1 MRLLNLVASA
11 ALIALLPL
19 AQSGAASDAD
29 SSQVSFS
36 LVKEIYDQVKASY
49 VEPVTDKKL
58 AENAIKGMLAGLDPH
73 SSYMTAKEFKEM
85 MVQTR
90 GEFGGLG
97 MQVTMDNGLVKVVS
111 PIDDTP
117 AAKAGMKPNDL
128 IVAIDD
134 APVTDMT
141 LEEAVDKLRGPI
153 GTQVKLTVR
162 RAQTEPF
169 QLTLTR
175 ADIKVDPV
183 KYSLQG
189 KDIAYIRITNFS
201 ERTSSNLEAA
211 YKDLQAKAK
220 NKLIGVVLDLRNNPG
235 GLLDEAVSVSND
247 FLDKGDIVSIKG
259 RLSRDN
265 RRFEAQPNHDI
276 THGLPMVVL
285 INGGSAS
292 ASEIV
297 SGALQDDH
305 RAVILGTQSFG
316 KGSVQTVLPVK
327 ESGGAI
333 RLTTALYYTPS
344 GRSIQGTG
352 ITPDVV
358 VQPARIEQVALPQIQ
373 HEADLHGALK
383 NTGPEG
389 SGAAPSDKAPATK
402 SPGAGSATPPS
413 SSAAPAATPATSAA
427 PANDNTAN
435 LPPGAVPLPKPS
447 EVLDANTFGT
457 DKDYQLVR
465 ALDLLRGVTLFKSMA
480 AAK

>member
-11 ALIALLPL
+11 ALVALLPL
-19 AQSGAASDAD
+19 AQSGAASDTD

-36 LVKEIYDQVKASY
+36 LVKEIYDQVRTSY

-58 AENAIKGMLAGLDPH
+58 AEGAVKGMLAALDPH
-73 SSYMTAKEFKEM
+73 SSYMDAKEYKEM

-97 MQVTMDNGLVKVVS
+97 MQVTMENGFVKVVS

-117 AAKAGMKPNDL
+117 AAKAGLKPNDL

-153 GTQVKLTVR
+153 GSQVKITIR
-162 RAQTEPF
+162 RAQVDPF

-183 KYSLQG
+183 KHSLQG
-189 KDIAYIRITNFS
+189 KDIGYIRITNFS
-201 ERTSSNLEAA
+201 ERTSGNVEAA
-211 YKDLQAKAK
+211 YKDLQAKAN
-220 NKLIGVVLDLRNNPG
+220 NKLVGVVLDLRNNPG
-235 GLLDEAVSVSND
+235 GLLDEAVAVSND

-259 RLSRDN
+259 RQNRDN
-265 RRFEAQPNHDI
+265 RRFEAQPNRDI

-297 SGALQDDH
+297 SGALHDNH
-305 RAVILGTQSFG
+305 RAVILGTQTFG

-327 ESGGAI
+327 ESGGAM

-358 VQPARIEQVALPQIQ
+358 VEPARIEEVTVPQLQ
-373 HEADLHGALK
+373 HEADLRGALK

-389 SGAAPSDKAPATK
+389 AGTAPATK
-402 SPGAGSATPPS
+402 PGTTAPAGSSAAPPS
-413 SSAAPAATPATSAA
+413 SSAAPAGTPATNA
-427 PANDNTAN
+427 PKNAG
-435 LPPGAVPLPKPS
+435 LPPGATPLPKPS
-447 EVLDANTFGT
+447 DVVDATSFGT

-465 ALDLLRGVTLFKSMA
+465 AIDLLRGVTLFKSMA
-480 AAK
+480 AAQ

>member
-1 MRLLNLVASA
+1 MNSMRLLNLVASA
-11 ALIALLPL
+11 ALISLLPL
-19 AQSGAASDAD
+19 AQSGAAPDTTD

-36 LVKEIYDQVKASY
+36 LVKEIYDQVKSSY

-58 AENAIKGMLAGLDPH
+58 AEGAVKGMLAALDPH
-73 SSYMTAKEFKEM
+73 SSYMDAKEFKEM

-97 MQVTMDNGLVKVVS
+97 MQVTMENGFVKVVS

-134 APVTDMT
+134 APVADMT

-153 GTQVKLTVR
+153 GSQVKITVR
-162 RAQTEPF
+162 RAQTDPF

-189 KDIAYIRITNFS
+189 KDIGYIRITNFS
-201 ERTSSNLEAA
+201 ERTSANVESA
-211 YKDLQAKAK
+211 YKDMQSKAS
-220 NKLIGVVLDLRNNPG
+220 NKLIGIVLDLRNNPG

-259 RLSRDN
+259 RLNRDN
-265 RRFEAQPNHDI
+265 RRFEAQANHDI
-276 THGLPMVVL
+276 THGLPVVVL

-297 SGALQDDH
+297 AGALQDNH

-327 ESGGAI
+327 ESGGAM

-352 ITPDVV
+352 ITPDVNV
-358 VQPARIEQVALPQIQ
+358 EPARIEQVTLPTIQ
-373 HEADLHGALK
+373 HEADLRGALK

-389 SGAAPSDKAPATK
+389 TNAAKPPAAKT
-402 SPGAGSATPPS
+402 PAGNNSATPP
-413 SSAAPAATPATSAA
+413 TTSAA
-427 PANDNTAN
+427 PANKNDI
-435 LPPGAVPLPKPS
+435 PPGATPLPKLS
-447 EVLDANTFGT
+447 DVLDSNNFGT

-465 ALDLLRGVTLFKSMA
+465 AIDLLRGVTLFKSMA
-480 AAK
+480 AAQ

>member
-11 ALIALLPL
+11 ALISLLPL
-19 AQSGAASDAD
+19 AQSGAAPDTD

-36 LVKEIYDQVKASY
+36 LVKEIYDQVKSSY

-58 AENAIKGMLAGLDPH
+58 AEGAVKGMLAALDPH
-73 SSYMTAKEFKEM
+73 SSYMDAKEFKEM

-97 MQVTMDNGLVKVVS
+97 MQVTMENGLVKVVS

-153 GTQVKLTVR
+153 GSQVKITVR
-162 RAQTEPF
+162 RAQTDPF

-189 KDIAYIRITNFS
+189 KDIGYIRITNFS
-201 ERTSSNLEAA
+201 ERTSANVEAA
-211 YKDLQAKAK
+211 YKDLQGKAS
-220 NKLIGVVLDLRNNPG
+220 NKLVGIVLDLRNNPG

-259 RLSRDN
+259 RLNRDN
-265 RRFEAQPNHDI
+265 RRFEAQANHDI
-276 THGLPMVVL
+276 THGLPVVVL

-297 SGALQDDH
+297 SGALQDNH
-305 RAVILGTQSFG
+305 RAVVLGTQSFG

-327 ESGGAI
+327 ESGGAM

-352 ITPDVV
+352 ITPDLVV
-358 VQPARIEQVALPQIQ
+358 EPARIEQVALPQIQ
-373 HEADLHGALK
+373 HEADLRGALK
-383 NTGPEG
+383 NTGPE
-389 SGAAPSDKAPATK
+389 AAGTPPAAK
-402 SPGAGSATPPS
+402 PPAANSATPPTS
-413 SSAAPAATPATSAA
+413 NAAPAATPTTSAA
-427 PANDNTAN
+427 PANKNADI
-435 LPPGAVPLPKPS
+435 PPGATPLPKPS
-447 EVLDANTFGT
+447 DAVDANNFGT

-465 ALDLLRGVTLFKSMA
+465 AIDLLRGVTLFKSMA
-480 AAK
+480 AAQ

>member
-1 MRLLNLVASA
+1 MNSMRLLNLVASA
-11 ALIALLPL
+11 ALISLLPL
-19 AQSGAASDAD
+19 GQSGAAPDTD
-29 SSQVSFS
+29 SSPVSFS
-36 LVKEIYDQVKASY
+36 LVKEIYDQVKSSY

-58 AENAIKGMLAGLDPH
+58 AEGAVKGMLAALDPH
-73 SSYMTAKEFKEM
+73 SSYMDAKEFKEM

-97 MQVTMDNGLVKVVS
+97 MQVTLENGFVKVVS

-153 GTQVKLTVR
+153 GSQVKITVR
-162 RAQTEPF
+162 RAQTDPF

-183 KYSLQG
+183 KHSLQG
-189 KDIAYIRITNFS
+189 KDIGYIRITNFS
-201 ERTSSNLEAA
+201 ERTSANVESA
-211 YKDLQAKAK
+211 YKDLQSKAN
-220 NKLIGVVLDLRNNPG
+220 NKLIGIVLDLRNNPG

-259 RLSRDN
+259 RLNRDN
-265 RRFEAQPNHDI
+265 RRFEAQANHDI
-276 THGLPMVVL
+276 THGLPVVVL

-297 SGALQDDH
+297 SGALQDNH
-305 RAVILGTQSFG
+305 RAVVLGTQSFG

-327 ESGGAI
+327 ESGGAM

-352 ITPDVV
+352 ITPDLV
-358 VQPARIEQVALPQIQ
+358 VQPARIEQVALPQTE
-373 HEADLHGALK
+373 HEADLRGALK
-383 NTGPEG
+383 NTGPE
-389 SGAAPSDKAPATK
+389 AAGTAPAGK
-402 SPGAGSATPPS
+402 PPAASSATPPTS
-413 SSAAPAATPATSAA
+413 NAAPAATPTTSTT
-427 PANDNTAN
+427 PANKNADI
-435 LPPGAVPLPKPS
+435 PPGATPLPKLS
-447 EVLDANTFGT
+447 DAVDANNFGT

-465 ALDLLRGVTLFKSMA
+465 AIDLLRGVTLFKSMA
-480 AAK
+480 AAR

>member
-11 ALIALLPL
+11 ALISLIPL
-19 AQSGAASDAD
+19 AQPGAAPDTTD
-29 SSQVSFS
+29 QNPVSFS
-36 LVKEIYDQVKASY
+36 LVKEIYDQVKSSY

-58 AENAIKGMLAGLDPH
+58 AEGAVKGMLAALDPH
-73 SSYMTAKEFKEM
+73 SSYMDAKEFKEM

-97 MQVTMDNGLVKVVS
+97 MQVTMENGFVKVVS

-153 GTQVKLTVR
+153 GSPVKITVR
-162 RAQTEPF
+162 RAQTDPF
-169 QLTLTR
+169 QMTLTR

-189 KDIAYIRITNFS
+189 KDIGYIRITNFS
-201 ERTSSNLEAA
+201 ERTSANVESAF
-211 YKDLQAKAK
+211 KDLQSKAN
-220 NKLIGVVLDLRNNPG
+220 NKLVGVVLDLRNNPG

-259 RLSRDN
+259 RLTRDN

-276 THGLPMVVL
+276 THGLPVVVL

-297 SGALQDDH
+297 SGALQDNH
-305 RAVILGTQSFG
+305 RAVVLGTQSFG

-327 ESGGAI
+327 ESGGAM

-352 ITPDVV
+352 ITPDVNV
-358 VQPARIEQVALPQIQ
+358 EPARIEQVTQPQFQ
-373 HEADLHGALK
+373 HESDLRGALK
-383 NTGPEG
+383 NTGPEAAG
-389 SGAAPSDKAPATK
+389 ASATPAAKPPASNGNAAPPSSNAAPAT
-402 SPGAGSATPPS
+402 
-413 SSAAPAATPATSAA
+413 APATTSANNI
-427 PANDNTAN
+427 PA
-435 LPPGAVPLPKPS
+435 GATPLPKLS
-447 EVLDANTFGT
+447 DALDANNYGT

-465 ALDLLRGVTLFKSMA
+465 AIDLLRGVTLFKSMA
-480 AAK
+480 AAQ

>member
-11 ALIALLPL
+11 SLIALLPL
-19 AQSGAASDAD
+19 AQSGAAPDAD

-58 AENAIKGMLAGLDPH
+58 AESAVKGMLAGLDPH
-73 SSYMTAKEFKEM
+73 SSYMNAKEFKEM

-97 MQVTMDNGLVKVVS
+97 MQVTMENGLVKVVS

-134 APVTDMT
+134 ASVTDMT
-141 LEEAVDKLRGPI
+141 LEEAVDKLRGPV
-153 GTQVKLTVR
+153 GSQVKITVR
-162 RAQTEPF
+162 RAQTDPF

-189 KDIAYIRITNFS
+189 KDIGYIRITNFS
-201 ERTSSNLEAA
+201 ERTSANVEAA
-211 YKDLQAKAK
+211 YKDLQGKAS

-259 RLSRDN
+259 RQNRDN

-276 THGLPMVVL
+276 THGLPIVVL

-305 RAVILGTQSFG
+305 RAVVLGTQSFG

-327 ESGGAI
+327 ESGGAM

-358 VQPARIEQVALPQIQ
+358 VEPARIEQVAVPQIQ
-373 HEADLHGALK
+373 HEADLRGALK
-383 NTGPEG
+383 NTGGDNASP
-389 SGAAPSDKAPATK
+389 APATAPAAK
-402 SPGAGSATPPS
+402 PPAGNSATPPS
-413 SSAAPAATPATSAA
+413 SNAAPAATPSTSAA
-427 PANDNTAN
+427 PSATKNADI
-435 LPPGAVPLPKPS
+435 PPGATPLPKLS
-447 EVLDANTFGT
+447 DVLDANNFGT

-465 ALDLLRGVTLFKSMA
+465 AIDLLRGVTLFKSMA
-480 AAK
+480 AAQ

>member
-11 ALIALLPL
+11 ALVALLPL
-19 AQSGAASDAD
+19 AQSGAASDTD

-36 LVKEIYDQVKASY
+36 LVKEIYDQVRTSY

-58 AENAIKGMLAGLDPH
+58 AEGAVKGMLAALDPH
-73 SSYMTAKEFKEM
+73 SSYMDAKEFKEM

-97 MQVTMDNGLVKVVS
+97 MQVTLENGFVKVVS

-153 GTQVKLTVR
+153 GSQVKITVR
-162 RAQTEPF
+162 RAQTDPF

-183 KYSLQG
+183 KHSLQG
-189 KDIAYIRITNFS
+189 KDIGYIRITNFS
-201 ERTSSNLEAA
+201 ERTSANVEAA
-211 YKDLQAKAK
+211 YKDLQGKAS
-220 NKLIGVVLDLRNNPG
+220 NKLIGIVLDLRNNPG

-259 RLSRDN
+259 RLNRDN
-265 RRFEAQPNHDI
+265 RRFEAQANHDI
-276 THGLPMVVL
+276 THGLPVVVL

-297 SGALQDDH
+297 SGALQDNH
-305 RAVILGTQSFG
+305 RAVVLGTQSFG

-327 ESGGAI
+327 ESGGAM

-352 ITPDVV
+352 ITPDLV
-358 VQPARIEQVALPQIQ
+358 VQPARIEQVALPQTQ
-373 HEADLHGALK
+373 HEADLRGALK
-383 NTGPEG
+383 NTGPE
-389 SGAAPSDKAPATK
+389 AAGTAPAAK
-402 SPGAGSATPPS
+402 PPAASNATPPTS
-413 SSAAPAATPATSAA
+413 NAAPAATPTTSAT
-427 PANDNTAN
+427 PANKNADI
-435 LPPGAVPLPKPS
+435 PPGATPLPKLS
-447 EVLDANTFGT
+447 DVVDANNFGT

-465 ALDLLRGVTLFKSMA
+465 AIDLLRGVTLFKSMA
-480 AAK
+480 AAR

>member
-1 MRLLNLVASA
+1 MNSMRLLNLVASA

-19 AQSGAASDAD
+19 AQSGAASDTD

-49 VEPVTDKKL
+49 VEPVTEKKL
-58 AENAIKGMLAGLDPH
+58 AESAVKGMLAGLDPH
-73 SSYMTAKEFKEM
+73 SSYMNAKEYKEM

-97 MQVTMDNGLVKVVS
+97 MQVTMENGLVKVVS

-117 AAKAGMKPNDL
+117 AAKAGMRPNDL

-141 LEEAVDKLRGPI
+141 LEEAVDKLRGPV
-153 GTQVKLTVR
+153 GSQVKITVR
-162 RAQTEPF
+162 RAQVDPF

-189 KDIAYIRITNFS
+189 KDIGYIRITSFS
-201 ERTSSNLEAA
+201 ERASANVEAA
-211 YKDLQAKAK
+211 YKELQSKAG

-247 FLDKGDIVSIKG
+247 FLDKGDIVSMKG
-259 RLSRDN
+259 RQNRDN

-276 THGLPMVVL
+276 THGLPIVVL

-305 RAVILGTQSFG
+305 RAVVLGTQSFG

-358 VQPARIEQVALPQIQ
+358 VEPARIEQVALPQIQ
-373 HEADLHGALK
+373 HEADLRGALK
-383 NTGPEG
+383 NA
-389 SGAAPSDKAPATK
+389 GAEN
-402 SPGAGSATPPS
+402 AGSATAPAAKPPAGS
-413 SSAAPAATPATSAA
+413 SATPPTSNAAPATTPATSAA
-427 PANDNTAN
+427 PSAAKNADM
-435 LPPGAVPLPKPS
+435 PPGATPLPRPS
-447 EVLDANTFGT
+447 DVLDANNFGT

-465 ALDLLRGVTLFKSMA
+465 AIDLLRGVTLFKSMTA
-480 AAK
+480 AH

>member
-19 AQSGAASDAD
+19 AQSGAASDTD
-29 SSQVSFS
+29 SNQVSFS

-58 AENAIKGMLAGLDPH
+58 AEGAVKGMLAALDPH
-73 SSYMTAKEFKEM
+73 SSYMDAKEYKEM

-97 MQVTMDNGLVKVVS
+97 MQVTMENGFVKVVS

-117 AAKAGMKPNDL
+117 AAKAGLKPNDL
-128 IVAIDD
+128 IVAIDE

-153 GTQVKLTVR
+153 GSTVKITVR
-162 RAQTEPF
+162 RVDVDPF

-183 KYSLQG
+183 KDSLQG

-201 ERTSSNLEAA
+201 ERTSNNVEAA
-211 YKDLQAKAK
+211 YKDLQTKAN

-247 FLDKGDIVSIKG
+247 FLDKGDVVSIKG
-259 RLSRDN
+259 RQNRDN

-297 SGALQDDH
+297 SGALQDNH
-305 RAVILGTQSFG
+305 RAVVLGTQSFG
-316 KGSVQTVLPVK
+316 KGSVQTVLPVR
-327 ESGGAI
+327 ESGGAM

-344 GRSIQGTG
+344 GRSIQGKG

-358 VQPARIEQVALPQIQ
+358 VEPARIEEVNLPQLQ
-373 HEADLHGALK
+373 HEADLRGALK
-383 NTGPEG
+383 NTGPESTG
-389 SGAAPSDKAPATK
+389 TAPKTAPGAKAPA
-402 SPGAGSATPPS
+402 GSSTTPPSSNAAPS
-413 SSAAPAATPATSAA
+413 SSAAPSTAKTAGMPAGATP
-427 PANDNTAN
+427 
-435 LPPGAVPLPKPS
+435 LPRPS
-447 EVLDANTFGT
+447 DVLDANNFGT
-457 DKDYQLVR
+457 EKDYQLVR
-465 ALDLLRGVTLFKSMA
+465 AIDLLRGVTLFKSMA
-480 AAK
+480 AAQ